1 MTTELNDFSCNLS
14 VTILVVL
21 KCTLYHINRV
31 LTVMVFKTCHS
42 TVTGSKKGPNRVKE
56 LLSLFHFKNTLIE
69 NAFPCSFLQL
79 SNFTQMNVWTH
90 FVFWDGEYPKGPDD
104 IVCRKSQQKKRN
116 ETATAYRES
125 NVILDTGDYI

>member
-1 MTTELNDFSCNLS
+1 MITELNDFSCNLS

-42 TVTGSKKGPNRVKE
+42 TVTGSKKGLNRVSE
-56 LLSLFHFKNTLIE
+56 LLSLFYFKNTLIE

-125 NVILDTGDYI
+125 NVILDTGDYV